1 MLLNILVGISE
12 VLKKKKRKEKEQ
24 KKRGG
29 QQKMWRSEMH
39 IRGSFKKS
47 ERKQKKNKKTS
58 SFIFRGLENAHDF
71 IFCDY
76 MPKAAHWSLT
86 DYMKTVCLFSG
97 KQKKKNTKKKR

>member
-24 KKRGG
+24 KERGG

-47 ERKQKKNKKTS
+47 ERKQKK
-58 SFIFRGLENAHDF
+58 
-71 IFCDY
+71 
-76 MPKAAHWSLT
+76 
-86 DYMKTVCLFSG
+86 
-97 KQKKKNTKKKR
+97 TKKRPRLSFGGWKMHMISFFVITCQKQHTGPSQII

>member
-47 ERKQKKNKKTS
+47 ERKQKK
-58 SFIFRGLENAHDF
+58 
-71 IFCDY
+71 
-76 MPKAAHWSLT
+76 
-86 DYMKTVCLFSG
+86 
-97 KQKKKNTKKKR
+97 TKKRPRLSFGGWKCT